1 MTTDVPPPTPRPDAE
16 GRTSEPPPLSGPLPR
31 IGEHA
36 GMLAHGTAEL
46 RRTFGPTLG
55 EDTVERV
62 VAESH
67 EELLAM
73 APDPAH
79 RESIAV
85 RFAAERLEALADARG
100 LEPRPA
106 PHVLFVCV
114 QNAGRSQLAA
124 ALLAARAGD
133 ALRISSAGSQP
144 ADRIHENV
152 APVLS
157 DMGADPADAF
167 PKPLTG
173 EVLAAADYVITMG
186 CGDDCA
192 VAPHQDVRDW
202 PVGDPAEADW
212 ERLQEIVAEIED
224 RVDAFWREVSG
235 AR

>member
-1 MTTDVPPPTPRPDAE
+1 MTTDVSPRAPLPDG
-16 GRTSEPPPLSGPLPR
+16 GRRAAEPPPVTGPLPR

-46 RRTFGPTLG
+46 RRIFGPLLG

-62 VAESH
+62 AAESH
-67 EELLAM
+67 AELSAM
-73 APDPAH
+73 ASDPAR

-85 RFAAERLEALADARG
+85 RFAAERLEALTGARG
-100 LEPRPA
+100 LEPRPV

-133 ALRISSAGSQP
+133 ALRISSAGSRP
-144 ADRIHENV
+144 AECIHENV

-157 DMGADPADAF
+157 DIGADPADAF

-224 RVDAFWREVSG
+224 RVDAFWREVSDG
-235 AR
+235 R